1 MLEVVIPDI
10 ALSLALPEIGLAIL
24 VCAVL
29 ILDLF
34 VSIENKSRVGVV
46 AFVGVVILA
55 LVAFG
60 QWGGGARTTF
70 NDFYVVDNLSVFVKV
85 CVLACTAIS
94 ILLML
99 QYAKVEKINYG
110 ELYAMLLFS
119 VFGMLVMASG
129 NDLLTVYL
137 GLETMSISIYVLV
150 AFMRHDPLSREAGL
164 KYFLMGAFASGILL
178 YGMALTYG
186 FCGTTS
192 IRGIAE
198 AFAGSGG
205 AAIAQNPV
213 MIFGLILLVAGFGFK
228 LALAPFHM
236 WLPDAYTGAPTPITG
251 FMSVAVK
258 FATVAALMRIFF
270 VAFPAMAERW
280 NTLLW
285 VLTAFTMVWG
295 NVAAIAQTSLKRML
309 AYSSIGHAGYVLMGV
324 VVSMSIIDGKVTFS
338 DIGISAV
345 AFYLL
350 AYLFTNLGAF
360 GMLILVCREGYRG
373 DNIEDWK
380 GIGQAHPWAG
390 MAFVVFLLSLGGI
403 PPTAGFVGKLYLFA
417 AAVQNEY
424 YWLAAIG
431 LVMSAVSMYYYGR
444 IIMVLYME
452 NRGETQEVMSLSSA
466 PSLFFAMVVL
476 VVGTLLLGIFPG
488 SFLDAAKGTVAGFI

>member
-1 MLEVVIPDI
+1 MQVVIPDI

-34 VSIENKSRVGVV
+34 VSLENKSRVGVV

-60 QWGGGARTTF
+60 QWGEGARTTF
-70 NDFYVVDNLSVFVKV
+70 SGFYVVDNLSVFVKV
-85 CVLACTAIS
+85 CVLLCTAIS
-94 ILLML
+94 ILLLL
-99 QYAKVEKINYG
+99 QYAKVEKINFG

-129 NDLLTVYL
+129 NDLISIYL

-164 KYFLMGAFASGILL
+164 KYFLMGAFASGVLL

-186 FCGTTS
+186 FTGTTS
-192 IRGIAE
+192 IRGIAA
-198 AFAGSGG
+198 AFSGEG
-205 AAIAQNPV
+205 GPAIAQNPM

-228 LALAPFHM
+228 LALSPFHM

-270 VAFPAMAERW
+270 VALPAMADRW

-285 VLTAFTMVWG
+285 ALTAFTLVWG
-295 NVAAIAQTSLKRML
+295 NVAHCQTSLKRML

-324 VVSMSIIDGKVTFS
+324 VATMSVVDGKVTFT

-360 GMLILVCREGYRG
+360 GMLILVCRDGYRG

-390 MAFVVFLLSLGGI
+390 MAFVCSCSRSAAFRRRPASSASS
-403 PPTAGFVGKLYLFA
+403 TSFA
-417 AAVQNEY
+417 AGVQTEY
-424 YWLAAIG
+424 YWLAVIG
-431 LVMSAVSMYYYGR
+431 S
-444 IIMVLYME
+444 
-452 NRGETQEVMSLSSA
+452 
-466 PSLFFAMVVL
+466 
-476 VVGTLLLGIFPG
+476 
-488 SFLDAAKGTVAGFI
+488 

>member
-1 MLEVVIPDI
+1 MQVVIPDI
-10 ALSLALPEIGLAIL
+10 ALSLAAPEIGLAIL

-34 VSIENKSRVGVV
+34 VAIENKARVGVV
-46 AFVGVVILA
+46 AFVGVVILG

-60 QWGGGARTTF
+60 QWGEGARTTF
-70 NDFYVVDNLSVFVKV
+70 SGFYVVDNLSVFVKV
-85 CVLACTAIS
+85 CVLLCTAIS
-94 ILLML
+94 ILMLL
-99 QYAKVEKINYG
+99 QYAKVEKINFG

-129 NDLLTVYL
+129 NDLITVYL

-164 KYFLMGAFASGILL
+164 KYFLMGAFASGVLL

-186 FCGTTS
+186 FTGTTS
-192 IRGIAE
+192 IPGIAA
-198 AFAGSGG
+198 AFSGSGG
-205 AAIAQNPV
+205 AAIAQNPL

-228 LALAPFHM
+228 LAMAPFHM

-270 VAFPAMAERW
+270 VAFPAMADMW

-285 VLTAFTMVWG
+285 ALTAFTLVWG

-324 VVSMSIIDGKVTFS
+324 VATMSVVDGKVTFTS
-338 DIGISAV
+338 IGISAV
-345 AFYLL
+345 TFYLL

-360 GMLILVCREGYRG
+360 GMLVLVCREGYRG
-373 DNIEDWK
+373 DNIEDWR

-431 LVMSAVSMYYYGR
+431 LLMSAVSMYYYGR
-444 IIMVLYME
+444 IMMVMFME
-452 NRGETQEVMSLSSA
+452 NRGEGQEVMSLSSA
-466 PSLFFAMVVL
+466 PSLFFALVVL
-476 VVGTLLLGIFPG
+476 VVATLLLGIFPG

>member
-1 MLEVVIPDI
+1 M
-10 ALSLALPEIGLAIL
+10 
-24 VCAVL
+24 
-29 ILDLF
+29 
-34 VSIENKSRVGVV
+34 
-46 AFVGVVILA
+46 
-55 LVAFG
+55 
-60 QWGGGARTTF
+60 
-70 NDFYVVDNLSVFVKV
+70 VDNLSVFVKV

-129 NDLLTVYL
+129 NDLLTIYL

-164 KYFLMGAFASGILL
+164 KYFLMGAFASGVLL

-186 FCGTTS
+186 FTGTTS

-198 AFAGSGG
+198 AFAGAGG

-324 VVSMSIIDGKVTFS
+324 VVSMSVIDGKVTFS
-338 DIGISAV
+338 EIGISAV

-466 PSLFFAMVVL
+466 PSLFFALVVL
-476 VVGTLLLGIFPG
+476 VVATLLLGIFPG

>member
-1 MLEVVIPDI
+1 MEVVIPDI

-24 VCAVL
+24 ICAVL

-34 VSIENKSRVGVV
+34 VSLENKSRVGVV

-60 QWGGGARTTF
+60 QWGEGARTTF
-70 NDFYVVDNLSVFVKV
+70 NGFYVVDNMSVFVKV

-110 ELYAMLLFS
+110 EFYAMLLFS

-164 KYFLMGAFASGILL
+164 KYFLMGAFASGVLL

-186 FCGTTS
+186 FTGTTS

-198 AFAGSGG
+198 AFAGAGG
-205 AAIAQNPV
+205 GAIAQSPV

-270 VAFPAMAERW
+270 VAFPAMAESW

-324 VVSMSIIDGKVTFS
+324 VVSMSVVDGKVTFS
-338 DIGISAV
+338 SIGISAV

-360 GMLILVCREGYRG
+360 GMLILVCRDGYRG

>member
-1 MLEVVIPDI
+1 MEVVIPDI

-24 VCAVL
+24 ICAVL

-46 AFVGVVILA
+46 AFVGVVILG

-60 QWGGGARTTF
+60 QWGEGARTTF
-70 NDFYVVDNLSVFVKV
+70 NGFYVVDNLSVFVKV
-85 CVLACTAIS
+85 SVLACTAIS

-110 ELYAMLLFS
+110 EFYAMLLFS

-186 FCGTTS
+186 FTGTTS

-324 VVSMSIIDGKVTFS
+324 VVSMSVIDGKVTFS
-338 DIGISAV
+338 SIGISAV

-360 GMLILVCREGYRG
+360 GMLILVCRDGYRG

-424 YWLAAIG
+424 YWLAVIG

>member
-186 FCGTTS
+186 FTGTTS

-198 AFAGSGG
+198 AFAGTGG

-236 WLPDAYTGAPTPITG
+236 WLPDAYTGAPTPITA

-324 VVSMSIIDGKVTFS
+324 VVSMSVIDGKVTFS

>member
-1 MLEVVIPDI
+1 MEVVIPDI
-10 ALSLALPEIGLAIL
+10 SLSLAAPEIGLAIL
-24 VCAVL
+24 ICTVL
-29 ILDLF
+29 IVDLF
-34 VSIENKSRVGVV
+34 VAAENKARVGVL
-46 AFVGVVILA
+46 AFVGVVGLA
-55 LVAFG
+55 LVALW
-60 QWGGGARTTF
+60 QWGEGARTTF
-70 NDFYVVDNLSVFVKV
+70 NDLYVADNFSVFVKV
-85 CVLACTAIS
+85 GVLTCTAIS

-99 QYAKVEKINYG
+99 QYAKTEKINHG

-129 NDLLTVYL
+129 NDLLTIYL
-137 GLETMSISIYVLV
+137 GVETMSISIYVLV

-164 KYFLMGAFASGILL
+164 KYFLMGAFASGVLL
-178 YGMALTYG
+178 YGVALTYG
-186 FCGTTS
+186 FAGTTS
-192 IRGIAE
+192 IRGIA
-198 AFAGSGG
+198 AALSGAEG
-205 AAIAQNPV
+205 AAIASNPV

-228 LALAPFHM
+228 MALAPFHM

-270 VAFPAMAERW
+270 LALPAMAEKW
-280 NTLLW
+280 NALLW
-285 VLTAFTMVWG
+285 ALTAFTMVWG

-309 AYSSIGHAGYVLMGV
+309 AYSSIGHAGYLLMGV
-324 VVSMSIIDGKVTFS
+324 VVSMRVVDGEATFS
-338 DIGISAV
+338 PMGISAV

-390 MAFVVFLLSLGGI
+390 MAFVIFLLSLGGI

-444 IIMVLYME
+444 IIMVMFME
-452 NRGETQEVMSLSSA
+452 RRGEGQAVPQLSKA
-466 PSLFFAMVVL
+466 PSLFFALVL
-476 VVGTLLLGIFPG
+476 LVAATLLLGLFPG
-488 SFLDAAKGTVAGFI
+488 SFLEAAQGTVAGFL

>member
-1 MLEVVIPDI
+1 MEVVIPDI

-34 VSIENKSRVGVV
+34 VSLENKSRVGVV

-60 QWGGGARTTF
+60 QWGEGARTTF
-70 NDFYVVDNLSVFVKV
+70 NGFYVVDNMSVFVKV
-85 CVLACTAIS
+85 CVLACAAIS

-110 ELYAMLLFS
+110 EFYAMLLFS

-164 KYFLMGAFASGILL
+164 KYFLMGAFASGVLL

-186 FCGTTS
+186 FTGTTS

-205 AAIAQNPV
+205 AAIAQNPA

-270 VAFPAMAERW
+270 VAFPAMAESW

-295 NVAAIAQTSLKRML
+295 NMAAIAQTSLKRML

-324 VVSMSIIDGKVTFS
+324 VVSMSVVDGKVTFT

-360 GMLILVCREGYRG
+360 GMLILVCRDGYRG

>member
-1 MLEVVIPDI
+1 MEVVIPDI

-34 VSIENKSRVGVV
+34 VSMENKSRVGVV
-46 AFVGVVILA
+46 AFVGVVILG

-60 QWGGGARTTF
+60 QWGEGARTTF
-70 NDFYVVDNLSVFVKV
+70 NGFYVVDNLSVFVKV

-110 ELYAMLLFS
+110 EFYAMLLFS

-186 FCGTTS
+186 FTGTTS

-198 AFAGSGG
+198 AFSGAGG

-324 VVSMSIIDGKVTFS
+324 VVSMSVIDGKVTFS
-338 DIGISAV
+338 SIGISAV

-360 GMLILVCREGYRG
+360 GMLILVCRDGYRG

-424 YWLAAIG
+424 YWLAVIG

-452 NRGETQEVMSLSSA
+452 NRGETQEVMSLSNA

>member
-1 MLEVVIPDI
+1 MEVVIPDI

-34 VSIENKSRVGVV
+34 VSLENKSRVGVV

-60 QWGGGARTTF
+60 QWGEGARTTF
-70 NDFYVVDNLSVFVKV
+70 NGFYVVDNMSVFVKV

-110 ELYAMLLFS
+110 EFYAMLLFS

-164 KYFLMGAFASGILL
+164 KYFLMGAFASGVLL

-186 FCGTTS
+186 FTGTTS

-205 AAIAQNPV
+205 AAIAQNPA

-270 VAFPAMAERW
+270 VAFPAMAESW

-324 VVSMSIIDGKVTFS
+324 VVSMSVVDGKVTFT

-360 GMLILVCREGYRG
+360 GMLILVCRDGYRG

>member
-1 MLEVVIPDI
+1 MEVVIPDI
-10 ALSLALPEIGLAIL
+10 ALSLAAPEIGLAIL
-24 VCAVL
+24 ICLVL

-34 VSIENKSRVGVV
+34 VAIENKVRVGVM
-46 AFVGVVILA
+46 AFVGVLLLM

-60 QWGGGARTTF
+60 QWGEGARTTF
-70 NDFYVVDNLSVFVKV
+70 NGFYVVDNLSVFVKV
-85 CVLACTAIS
+85 CVLVCAAIS
-94 ILLML
+94 ILLL
-99 QYAKVEKINYG
+99 LRYARVEKINYG

-129 NDLLTVYL
+129 NDLLTIYL

-164 KYFLMGAFASGILL
+164 KYFLMGAFASGVLL
-178 YGMALTYG
+178 YGMALAYG
-186 FCGTTS
+186 LTGTTS
-192 IRGIAE
+192 IHGIAE
-198 AFAGSGG
+198 VFSAAES
-205 AAIAQNPV
+205 AAIAQSPV
-213 MIFGLILLVAGFGFK
+213 MILGLIFLVVGFGFK

-258 FATVAALMRIFF
+258 LATVAALMRIFF
-270 VAFPAMAERW
+270 LAFPAMAEEW
-280 NTLLW
+280 NALLW
-285 VLTAFTMVWG
+285 ALTAFTMVWG

-324 VVSMSIIDGKVTFS
+324 VVSTSVLDGKVTFS
-338 DIGISAV
+338 SIGISAV

-360 GMLILVCREGYRG
+360 GMLILACREGYRG

-380 GIGQAHPWAG
+380 GVGQAHPWAG
-390 MAFVVFLLSLGGI
+390 MAFVVFLLSLGGM

-417 AAVQNEY
+417 AAVENEY
-424 YWLAAIG
+424 YWLAVIG
-431 LVMSAVSMYYYGR
+431 LLMSAVSMYYYGR
-444 IIMVLYME
+444 IIMVMFME
-452 NRGETQEVMSLSSA
+452 NRSEHQETVRFSNA
-466 PSLFFAMVVL
+466 PSLLFALVAL
-476 VVGTLLLGIFPG
+476 VVATLLLGLFPG
-488 SFLDAAKGTVAGFI
+488 SFLDAAQGTVASFR

>member
-1 MLEVVIPDI
+1 M
-10 ALSLALPEIGLAIL
+10 
-24 VCAVL
+24 L

-34 VSIENKSRVGVV
+34 VPLENKSRVGVV
-46 AFVGVVILA
+46 AFAGVVILA
-55 LVAFG
+55 LIAFG
-60 QWGGGARTTF
+60 QWGEGVRTTF

-85 CVLACTAIS
+85 SVLLCTAIS

-99 QYAKVEKINYG
+99 QYAKVERINYG

-129 NDLLTVYL
+129 NDLISIYL

-164 KYFLMGAFASGILL
+164 KYFLMGAFASGVLL

-186 FCGTTS
+186 FTGTTS
-192 IRGIAE
+192 IRGIAA

-280 NTLLW
+280 NALLW
-285 VLTAFTMVWG
+285 ALTAFTLVWG

-324 VVSMSIIDGKVTFS
+324 VATMSVVDGKVTFTE
-338 DIGISAV
+338 IGVSAV

-360 GMLILVCREGYRG
+360 GMLILVCRDGYRG

-424 YWLAAIG
+424 YWLAVIG

-452 NRGETQEVMSLSSA
+452 NRGESQEVMRFASA
-466 PSLFFAMVVL
+466 PSLLVALVVL
-476 VVGTLLLGIFPG
+476 VAATLLLGIFPG
-488 SFLDAAKGTVAGFI
+488 SFLDAAKGAVAGFI

>member
-1 MLEVVIPDI
+1 MEVVIPDI
-10 ALSLALPEIGLAIL
+10 ALSLALPEIGLAVL

-34 VSIENKSRVGVV
+34 VSLENKSRVGVV
-46 AFVGVVILA
+46 AFVGVVILG

-60 QWGGGARTTF
+60 QWGEGARTTF
-70 NDFYVVDNLSVFVKV
+70 NGFYVVDNMSVFVKV
-85 CVLACTAIS
+85 CVLACAAIS

-110 ELYAMLLFS
+110 EFYAMLLFS

-129 NDLLTVYL
+129 NDLLTIYL

-164 KYFLMGAFASGILL
+164 KYFLMGAFASGVLL

-186 FCGTTS
+186 FTGTTS

-198 AFAGSGG
+198 AFAGAGG
-205 AAIAQNPV
+205 TAIAQNPV

-270 VAFPAMAERW
+270 VAFPAMAESW

-324 VVSMSIIDGKVTFS
+324 VVSMSVVDGKVTFS
-338 DIGISAV
+338 SIGISAV

-360 GMLILVCREGYRG
+360 GMLILVCRDGYRG

>member
-1 MLEVVIPDI
+1 MEVVIPDI

-34 VSIENKSRVGVV
+34 VSMENKSRVGVV

-60 QWGGGARTTF
+60 QWGEGARTTF
-70 NDFYVVDNLSVFVKV
+70 NGFYVVDNMSVFVKV
-85 CVLACTAIS
+85 CVLACAAIS

-110 ELYAMLLFS
+110 EFYAMLLFS

-164 KYFLMGAFASGILL
+164 KYFLMGAFASGVLL

-186 FCGTTS
+186 FTGTTS

-205 AAIAQNPV
+205 AAIAQSPV

-270 VAFPAMAERW
+270 VAFPAMAESW

-324 VVSMSIIDGKVTFS
+324 VVSMSIVDGKVTFS
-338 DIGISAV
+338 SIGISAV

-360 GMLILVCREGYRG
+360 GMLILVCRDGYRG

>member
-1 MLEVVIPDI
+1 MEVVIPDI

-24 VCAVL
+24 ICAVL

-34 VSIENKSRVGVV
+34 VSLENKSRVGVV
-46 AFVGVVILA
+46 AFVGVVILG

-60 QWGGGARTTF
+60 QWGEGARTTF

-110 ELYAMLLFS
+110 EFYAMLLFS

-186 FCGTTS
+186 FTGTTS

-324 VVSMSIIDGKVTFS
+324 VVSMSVIDGKVTFS
-338 DIGISAV
+338 SIGISAV

-360 GMLILVCREGYRG
+360 GMLILVCRDGYRG

-390 MAFVVFLLSLGGI
+390 MVFVVFLLSLGGI

-424 YWLAAIG
+424 YWLAVIG

>member
-1 MLEVVIPDI
+1 MEVVIPDI

-24 VCAVL
+24 VCTVL

-34 VSIENKSRVGVV
+34 VSMENKSRVGVV
-46 AFVGVVILA
+46 AFVGVVILG

-60 QWGGGARTTF
+60 QWGEGARTTF
-70 NDFYVVDNLSVFVKV
+70 NGFYVVDNMSVFVKV

-110 ELYAMLLFS
+110 EFYAMLLFS

-164 KYFLMGAFASGILL
+164 KYFLMGAFASGVLL

-186 FCGTTS
+186 FTGTTS

-205 AAIAQNPV
+205 AAIAQNPA

-270 VAFPAMAERW
+270 VAFPAMAESW

-324 VVSMSIIDGKVTFS
+324 VVSMSVVDGKVTFT

-360 GMLILVCREGYRG
+360 GMLILVCRDGYRG

>member
-1 MLEVVIPDI
+1 MEVVIPDI
-10 ALSLALPEIGLAIL
+10 ALSLAAPEIALAVL

-34 VSIENKSRVGVV
+34 VSLENKARVGV
-46 AFVGVVILA
+46 AALVGVVIVGLITFA
-55 LVAFG
+55 
-60 QWGGGARTTF
+60 QWGEGTRTTF
-70 NDFYVVDNLSVFVKV
+70 SGFYVVDNLSVFIKV
-85 CVLACTAIS
+85 GILTCAAIS
-94 ILLML
+94 ILLLL

-129 NDLLTVYL
+129 NDLITIYL

-164 KYFLMGAFASGILL
+164 KYFLMGAFASGVLL
-178 YGMALTYG
+178 YGMALIYG
-186 FCGTTS
+186 FAGTTS
-192 IRGIAE
+192 LRGIAE
-198 AFAGSGG
+198 ALAGAGG
-205 AAIAQNPV
+205 AEIAASPMMV
-213 MIFGLILLVAGFGFK
+213 FGLILLVAGFAFK
-228 LALAPFHM
+228 LAAAPFHM

-270 VAFPAMAERW
+270 LALPSVAERW
-280 NTLLW
+280 NALFWALA
-285 VLTAFTMVWG
+285 VFTMIWG

-324 VVSMSIIDGKVTFS
+324 VASVGVAAGGKTTIS
-338 DIGISAV
+338 AIGVSAV

-390 MAFVVFLLSLGGI
+390 MAFVVFLLSLGGL

-417 AAVQNEY
+417 AAVDNEY
-424 YWLAAIG
+424 YWLAAVG
-431 LVMSAVSMYYYGR
+431 LLMSAVSMYYYGR
-444 IIMVLYME
+444 IIMVLFME
-452 NRGETQEVMSLSSA
+452 SRSESQETMRFSSA

-476 VVGTLLLGIFPG
+476 VVATLLLGLFPG

>member
-1 MLEVVIPDI
+1 MEVVIPDI

-24 VCAVL
+24 ICAVL

-34 VSIENKSRVGVV
+34 VSLENKSRVGVV

-60 QWGGGARTTF
+60 QWGEGARTTF
-70 NDFYVVDNLSVFVKV
+70 NGFYVVDNMSVFVKV

-110 ELYAMLLFS
+110 EFYAMLLFS

-164 KYFLMGAFASGILL
+164 KYFLMGAFASGVLL

-186 FCGTTS
+186 FTGTTS

-198 AFAGSGG
+198 AFAGAGG
-205 AAIAQNPV
+205 AAIAQSPV

-270 VAFPAMAERW
+270 VAFPAMAESW

-324 VVSMSIIDGKVTFS
+324 VVSMSVVDGKVTFS
-338 DIGISAV
+338 SIGISAV

-360 GMLILVCREGYRG
+360 GMLILVCRDGYRG